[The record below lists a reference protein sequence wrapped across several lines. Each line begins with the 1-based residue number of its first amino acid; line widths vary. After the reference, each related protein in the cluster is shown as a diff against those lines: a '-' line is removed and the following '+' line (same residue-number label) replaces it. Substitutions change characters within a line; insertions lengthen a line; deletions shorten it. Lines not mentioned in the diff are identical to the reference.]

1 LENVETQ
8 SKLLSSVQSS
18 LSSMD
23 ENISKSFNK
32 TDDLEIKLKSWT
44 ENAESNL
51 SMYAT
56 LSALQVYLRLST
68 RRDNCEEFTPSF
80 FVISWFP
87 ENVNLFPDLF

>member
-1 LENVETQ
+1 
-8 SKLLSSVQSS
+8 
-18 LSSMD
+18 MD

-56 LSALQVYLRLST
+56 LSALQVYLGLTLEETIVRNLLRL
-68 RRDNCEEFTPSF
+68 F
-80 FVISWFP
+80 
-87 ENVNLFPDLF
+87 L